1 MALIESEAGLIARLR
16 DLFHTSFQTQVQV
29 GIGDD
34 AAVIKSSNNKLV
46 ATVDMAV
53 EDIHFNKKWSTPF
66 QIGAKLTTANLADI
80 FAMGAIPK
88 YLLVA
93 AGISEL
99 NNSETVTELAQGI
112 RSVADKF
119 EVTVIGGD
127 LSKSEKMTLSIT
139 ALGELSD
146 QPILR
151 SGARVGDLI
160 YLSSLTGLSAAGL
173 AILNR
178 ELDRPRYVVEA
189 HLNPK
194 LVAPEK
200 LIKVATSMC
209 DVSDGLATDAAHLSY
224 ASNVNFNLSK
234 DLISQAADF
243 KDLAELA
250 KELNEDVFDWI
261 LTGGED
267 HFFLATVGKE
277 NESNELGIQIGSVG
291 KGEGKLLLDSVEII
305 KTGYQHF

>member
-53 EDIHFNKKWSTPF
+53 EDIHFSKKWSTPF

-80 FAMGAIPK
+80 FAMGAVPK

-93 AGISEL
+93 AGINEL
-99 NNSETVTELAQGI
+99 NNSETVTELAKGI
-112 RSVADKF
+112 RSVADRF

-139 ALGELSD
+139 ALGELSA

-160 YLSSLTGLSAAGL
+160 YLSSLTGLSAGGL

-267 HFFLATVGKE
+267 HFFLATVDKE

-291 KGEGKLLLDSVEII
+291 KGEGKLLLDGVEIK

>member
-1 MALIESEAGLIARLR
+1 VALIESEAGLIARLR
-16 DLFHTSFQTQVQV
+16 DLFHTSFQTEVQV

-46 ATVDMAV
+46 ATVDMSV
-53 EDIHFNKKWSTPF
+53 EGIHFHRKWSSPF

-80 FAMGAIPK
+80 FAMGAVPK

-93 AGISEL
+93 AGINEL
-99 NNSETVTELAQGI
+99 NNSETVSELAKGI

-119 EVTVIGGD
+119 EVSVIGGD

-139 ALGELSD
+139 ALGELSA

-151 SGARVGDLI
+151 SGGRVGDLI

-178 ELDRPRYVVEA
+178 DLDRPRYVVEA

-194 LVAPEK
+194 LVAPDK

-209 DVSDGLATDAAHLSY
+209 DVSDGLATDAAHLAN
-224 ASNVNFNLSK
+224 ASAVNFNLSK
-234 DLISQAADF
+234 DLISKADDF

-267 HFFLATVGKE
+267 HFFLATVDKK
-277 NESNELGIQIGSVG
+277 NESNELGIKIGIVE
-291 KGEGKLLLDSVEII
+291 KGDGKLLLDGIEVKES
-305 KTGYQHF
+305 GYQHF

>member
-93 AGISEL
+93 AGIGEL
-99 NNSETVTELAQGI
+99 NNSETVTELAKGI

-194 LVAPEK
+194 LVAPDK

-250 KELNEDVFDWI
+250 EELNEDVFDWI

-267 HFFLATVGKE
+267 HVFLATVGKE

>member
-16 DLFHTSFQTQVQV
+16 DLFHTSFQTEVQV

-53 EDIHFNKKWSTPF
+53 EGIHFHKKWSSPF

-80 FAMGAIPK
+80 FAMGAVPK

-93 AGISEL
+93 AGINEL
-99 NNSETVTELAQGI
+99 NNSETVSELAKGI

-119 EVTVIGGD
+119 EVSVIGGD

-139 ALGELSD
+139 ALGELSA

-151 SGARVGDLI
+151 SGGRVGDLI

-178 ELDRPRYVVEA
+178 DLDRPRYVVEA

-194 LVAPEK
+194 LVAPDK

-209 DVSDGLATDAAHLSY
+209 DVSDGLATDAAHLAN
-224 ASNVNFNLSK
+224 ASAVNFNLSK
-234 DLISQAADF
+234 DLISKADDF

-250 KELNEDVFDWI
+250 RELNEDVFDWI

-267 HFFLATVGKE
+267 HFFLATVDKK
-277 NESNELGIQIGSVG
+277 NESSELGIKIGIVE
-291 KGEGKLLLDSVEII
+291 KGDGKLLLDGIEI
-305 KTGYQHF
+305 KESGYQHF

>member
-1 MALIESEAGLIARLR
+1 VALIESEAGLIARLR

-34 AAVIKSSNNKLV
+34 AAVIKSSSNKLV

-53 EDIHFNKKWSTPF
+53 EDIHFNKKWSSPF

-99 NNSETVTELAQGI
+99 DNSETVTELAKGI

-139 ALGELSD
+139 ALGELSA

-194 LVAPEK
+194 LVAPDK

-291 KGEGKLLLDSVEII
+291 KGEGKLLLDGVEIK

>member
-1 MALIESEAGLIARLR
+1 VALIESEAGLIERLR

-53 EDIHFNKKWSTPF
+53 EDIHFNKRWSSPF

-80 FAMGAIPK
+80 FAMGAVPK

-93 AGISEL
+93 AGISEV
-99 NNSETVTELAQGI
+99 NNSETVAELAKGI
-112 RSVADKF
+112 RSVADRF

-127 LSKSEKMTLSIT
+127 LSKSEKMSLSIT
-139 ALGELSD
+139 ALGELSA

-151 SGARVGDLI
+151 SGAKVGDLI

-194 LVAPEK
+194 LVAPDK

-291 KGEGKLLLDSVEII
+291 KGEGKLLLDGVEI
-305 KTGYQHF
+305 KKSGYQHF

>member
-1 MALIESEAGLIARLR
+1 VALIESEAGLIERLR

-34 AAVIKSSNNKLV
+34 AAVINSSNNKLV

-80 FAMGAIPK
+80 FAMGAVPK

-93 AGISEL
+93 AGISEV
-99 NNSETVTELAQGI
+99 NNSETVAELAKGI
-112 RSVADKF
+112 RSVADRF

-127 LSKSEKMTLSIT
+127 LSKSEKMSLSIT
-139 ALGELSD
+139 ALGELST

-194 LVAPEK
+194 LVAPDK

-291 KGEGKLLLDSVEII
+291 KGEGKLLLDGVEI
-305 KTGYQHF
+305 KKSGYQHF

>member
-1 MALIESEAGLIARLR
+1 MIESEAGLIARLR
-16 DLFHTSFQTQVQV
+16 DLFHTSFQTEVQV

-53 EDIHFNKKWSTPF
+53 EGIHFHKKWSSPF

-80 FAMGAIPK
+80 FAMGAVPK

-93 AGISEL
+93 AGINEL
-99 NNSETVTELAQGI
+99 NNSETVSELAKGI

-119 EVTVIGGD
+119 EVSVIGGD

-139 ALGELSD
+139 ALGELSA

-151 SGARVGDLI
+151 SGGRVGDLI

-178 ELDRPRYVVEA
+178 DLDRPRYVVEA

-194 LVAPEK
+194 LVAPDK

-209 DVSDGLATDAAHLSY
+209 DVSDGLATDAAHLAN
-224 ASNVNFNLSK
+224 ASAVNFNLSK
-234 DLISQAADF
+234 ELISKADDF

-267 HFFLATVGKE
+267 HFFLATVDKK
-277 NESNELGIQIGSVG
+277 NESNELGIKIGIVEEG
-291 KGEGKLLLDSVEII
+291 DGKLLLDGIEI
-305 KTGYQHF
+305 KESGYQHF

>member
-99 NNSETVTELAQGI
+99 NNSETVTELAKGI

-291 KGEGKLLLDSVEII
+291 KGEGKLLLEGVEIM

>member
-1 MALIESEAGLIARLR
+1 LIESEAGLIARLR

-34 AAVIKSSNNKLV
+34 AAVIKSSSNKLV

-53 EDIHFNKKWSTPF
+53 EDIHFNKKWSSPF

-99 NNSETVTELAQGI
+99 DNSETVTELAKGI

-139 ALGELSD
+139 ALGELSA

-194 LVAPEK
+194 LVAPDK

-209 DVSDGLATDAAHLSY
+209 DVSDGLATDAAHLAN
-224 ASNVNFNLSK
+224 ASAVNFNLSK

-291 KGEGKLLLDSVEII
+291 KGEGKLLLDGVEIK

>member
-1 MALIESEAGLIARLR
+1 VALIESEAGLIARLR

-34 AAVIKSSNNKLV
+34 AAVIKSSSNKLV

-53 EDIHFNKKWSTPF
+53 EDIHFNKKWSSPF

-99 NNSETVTELAQGI
+99 NNSETVTELAKGI

-160 YLSSLTGLSAAGL
+160 YLSALTGLSAAGL

-194 LVAPEK
+194 LVAPDK

-250 KELNEDVFDWI
+250 EELNEDVFDWI

-291 KGEGKLLLDSVEII
+291 KGEGKLLLDGVEIK

>member
-1 MALIESEAGLIARLR
+1 MIESEAGLIARLR

-34 AAVIKSSNNKLV
+34 AAVIKSSDNKLV

-99 NNSETVTELAQGI
+99 NNSETVTELAKGI

-250 KELNEDVFDWI
+250 KELGEDVFDWI

-291 KGEGKLLLDSVEII
+291 KGEGKLLLDGVEIK

>member
-1 MALIESEAGLIARLR
+1 
-16 DLFHTSFQTQVQV
+16 
-29 GIGDD
+29 
-34 AAVIKSSNNKLV
+34 
-46 ATVDMAV
+46 MAV

-99 NNSETVTELAQGI
+99 NNSETVTELAKGI

-209 DVSDGLATDAAHLSY
+209 DVSDGLATDASHLSH

-250 KELNEDVFDWI
+250 KELGEDVFDWI

-291 KGEGKLLLDSVEII
+291 KGEGKLLLDGVEIK

>member
-1 MALIESEAGLIARLR
+1 LIESEAGLIARLR
-16 DLFHTSFQTQVQV
+16 DLFHTSFQTEVQV

-53 EDIHFNKKWSTPF
+53 EGIHFHKKWSSPF

-80 FAMGAIPK
+80 FAMGAVPK

-93 AGISEL
+93 AGINEL
-99 NNSETVTELAQGI
+99 NNSETVSELAKGI

-119 EVTVIGGD
+119 EVSVIGGD

-139 ALGELSD
+139 ALGELSA

-151 SGARVGDLI
+151 SGGRVGDLI

-178 ELDRPRYVVEA
+178 DLDRPRYVVEA

-194 LVAPEK
+194 LVAPDK

-209 DVSDGLATDAAHLSY
+209 DVSDGLATDAAHLAN
-224 ASNVNFNLSK
+224 ASAVNFNLSK
-234 DLISQAADF
+234 DLISKADDF

-267 HFFLATVGKE
+267 HFFLATVDKK
-277 NESNELGIQIGSVG
+277 NESNELGIKIGIVE
-291 KGEGKLLLDSVEII
+291 KGDGKLLLDGIEVKES
-305 KTGYQHF
+305 GYQHF

>member
-1 MALIESEAGLIARLR
+1 VALIESEAGLIARLR

-34 AAVIKSSNNKLV
+34 AAVIKSSSNKLV

-53 EDIHFNKKWSTPF
+53 EDIHFNKKWSSPF

-99 NNSETVTELAQGI
+99 DNSETVTELAKGI

-139 ALGELSD
+139 ALGELSG

-194 LVAPEK
+194 LVAPDK

-209 DVSDGLATDAAHLSY
+209 DVSDGLATDAAHLSC

-250 KELNEDVFDWI
+250 EELNEDVFDWI

-291 KGEGKLLLDSVEII
+291 KGEGKLLLDGVEIK

>member
-1 MALIESEAGLIARLR
+1 MIESEAGLIARLR

-99 NNSETVTELAQGI
+99 NNSETVTELAKGI

-209 DVSDGLATDAAHLSY
+209 DVSDGLATDASHLSH

-250 KELNEDVFDWI
+250 KELGEDVFDWI

-291 KGEGKLLLDSVEII
+291 KGEGKLLLEGVEIM

>member
-16 DLFHTSFQTQVQV
+16 DLFHTSFQTEVQV

-53 EDIHFNKKWSTPF
+53 EGIHFHRKWSSPF

-80 FAMGAIPK
+80 FAMGAVPK

-93 AGISEL
+93 AGINEL
-99 NNSETVTELAQGI
+99 NNSETVSELAKGI

-119 EVTVIGGD
+119 EVSVIGGD

-139 ALGELSD
+139 ALGELSA

-151 SGARVGDLI
+151 SGGRVGDII

-178 ELDRPRYVVEA
+178 DLDRPRYVVEA

-194 LVAPEK
+194 LVAPDK

-209 DVSDGLATDAAHLSY
+209 DVSDGLATDAAHLAN
-224 ASNVNFNLSK
+224 ASAVNFNLSK
-234 DLISQAADF
+234 DLISKADDF

-267 HFFLATVGKE
+267 HFFLATVDKK
-277 NESNELGIQIGSVG
+277 NESSELGIKIGIVE
-291 KGEGKLLLDSVEII
+291 KGDGKLLLDGIEVKES
-305 KTGYQHF
+305 GYQHF